1 MNLVN
6 IYLMNSTMKSI
17 TEECEK
23 NRNNLIQGNGSSFL
37 NKMAGRLDD
46 IVSDHE
52 AEEEFSDLMHH
63 GKIIVR
69 LTKAL
74 AAEAR
79 NIAEL
84 QALEEAP
91 EIIEEVQGRIITAR
105 ELLRKV

>member
-1 MNLVN
+1 
-6 IYLMNSTMKSI
+6 MNSTMNSI

-37 NKMAGRLDD
+37 NKMAERLDD
-46 IVSDHE
+46 IVSNHKD
-52 AEEEFSDLMHH
+52 EEELSDLIRH
-63 GKIIVR
+63 GKNIAR

-74 AAEAR
+74 AAKAR

-91 EIIEEVQGRIITAR
+91 EIIEEVQSRIVTAR
-105 ELLRKV
+105 ELLRNV